1 MKIENKFE
9 LIDKNEIKI
18 ISINNDF
25 KNLQIKVWLYIKLYY
40 IYIYFIL
47 FILYI
52 YTLYYILLINYTFSM
67 KVL

>member
-40 IYIYFIL
+40 IYILYIIYTL
-47 FILYI
+47 YLYFILYI
-52 YTLYYILLINYTFSM
+52 
-67 KVL
+67 VD